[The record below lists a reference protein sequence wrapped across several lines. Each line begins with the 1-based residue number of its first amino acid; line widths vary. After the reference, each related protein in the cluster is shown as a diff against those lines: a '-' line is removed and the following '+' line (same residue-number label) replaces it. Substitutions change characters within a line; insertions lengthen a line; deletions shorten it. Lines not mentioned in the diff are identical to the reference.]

1 MSNQLN
7 YKCYNCGREGKI
19 SKEIFLRKQTPFCRG
34 CISTNIEAFDENNSI
49 WRIKDMNV
57 ELVSVTKPMD
67 SGWLRA
73 NTITRC
79 VCVSSDL

>member
-34 CISTNIEAFDENNSI
+34 CISTNIVAVDEDNKI
-49 WRIKDMNV
+49 WKVFSMENHKNKV
-57 ELVSVTKPMD
+57 ELI
-67 SGWLRA
+67 GYYG
-73 NTITRC
+73 
-79 VCVSSDL
+79 SDEIH